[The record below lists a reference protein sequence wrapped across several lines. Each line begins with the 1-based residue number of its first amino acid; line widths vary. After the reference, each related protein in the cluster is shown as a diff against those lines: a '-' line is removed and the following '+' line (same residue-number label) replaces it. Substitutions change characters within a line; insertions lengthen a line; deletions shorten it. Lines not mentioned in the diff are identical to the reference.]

1 MLGIEPLSDWS
12 FPTNLITIVQWDS
25 MIAIEV
31 AMSYMFQ
38 PNPTI
43 QRKNV
48 TSWKWSATVIQPGW
62 VAKLRPWAE
71 TTRSLKHFLWP
82 ATNHSSTRTIYML
95 FRQELP
101 NAEVLNKK
109 LSCRERKREREM
121 PPENSISSCENR
133 FHCLH
138 NISWGSRDSA
148 NQASRAKI
156 KSSCWFWS
164 WIICDVFTYPP
175 ERGNKFHNSGTLNVT
190 MNHCALDGKNWR
202 VKI

>member
-1 MLGIEPLSDWS
+1 
-12 FPTNLITIVQWDS
+12 
-25 MIAIEV
+25 
-31 AMSYMFQ
+31 
-38 PNPTI
+38 
-43 QRKNV
+43 
-48 TSWKWSATVIQPGW
+48 
-62 VAKLRPWAE
+62 
-71 TTRSLKHFLWP
+71 
-82 ATNHSSTRTIYML
+82 
-95 FRQELP
+95 
-101 NAEVLNKK
+101 
-109 LSCRERKREREM
+109 M

-190 MNHCALDGKNWR
+190 MNHCALDGKKLTCQDLNPAWGWAPGTADTCIDNLGALQQCLTNTGWNR
-202 VKI
+202 LNKFPSHLQSRQSNKKPQLRNRPGHFTFILSRLSWTKMATRCVFALATCFHRQDSQSYVFMRMCATHTASANGS